1 MKLNNVPNNIINN
14 IITTGTLFVIYS
26 VIIIKEKR
34 QPMGMYINPGNSLFK
49 RALNSKIYV
58 DKSKLISYVNDVID
72 TEQEFICVSRPRRF
86 GKSMAAN
93 MLAAYYS
100 CGCNSKEL
108 FDKLEIKKCNTYE
121 NNINSYDTIFLN
133 IPKFL
138 VKAPDIK
145 ALGNYIENIL
155 IKEFKDQFQ
164 DYDITELTD
173 LNTIISH
180 IANHY
185 KYKNKGFIFIID
197 EWDCVFRE
205 AIENTNAQ
213 KNYLNFLRNIFK
225 DNGDIKLVYMTG
237 ILPIKKYG
245 SHSAINIFDEFS
257 MTDPAMLAEYVGFT
271 EDEVINLCIKYN
283 MDFNEMQY
291 WYNGYMFDEKLHI
304 YNPESVV
311 TAITRKKYKSYWTRT
326 ETYEAL
332 KVYIDMNFDG
342 LKDNIIKMLAGSR
355 IKISI
360 DTFQNDMTTFA
371 SKDDVLTLLVH
382 LGYLAYDYNLN
393 EVFIPNHEIQEEF
406 TTATKISNWNEIVK
420 SITLS
425 DKLLEATIAF
435 ENETVS
441 HIIDEIHMATASVLQ
456 YNNENS
462 LACVISLA
470 YYSARKDYIMHR
482 EFPTGKG
489 FADLVFIPRR
499 NTENPVIIVELKWN
513 HSAEGAI
520 KQIKDKNYTETLKD
534 YSGQIILAGI
544 NYNKKTKKHEC
555 IIENDNK

>member
-1 MKLNNVPNNIINN
+1 
-14 IITTGTLFVIYS
+14 
-26 VIIIKEKR
+26 
-34 QPMGMYINPGNSLFK
+34 MGMYINPGNNLFK
-49 RALNSKIYV
+49 RALNSKIYI
-58 DKSKLISYVNDVID
+58 DKSRLISYVNDVID

-100 CGCNSKEL
+100 CGCDSKEL
-108 FDKLEIKKCNTYE
+108 FDGLEIKNCDTYE
-121 NNINSYDTIFLN
+121 DNLNSYDTIFLN

-138 VKAPDIK
+138 AKTPDIEE
-145 ALGNYIENIL
+145 LGNYIEDIL
-155 IKEFKDQFQ
+155 IKEFQFQ
-164 DYDITELTD
+164 FQNYDIEKLTD

-180 IANHY
+180 IANHSD
-185 KYKNKGFIFIID
+185 YKNKGFIFIID

-205 AIENTNAQ
+205 AVEDTKAQ

-225 DNGDIKLVYMTG
+225 DNGDIKLAYMTG

-257 MTDPAMLAEYVGFT
+257 MTDPAMLAQYVGFT
-271 EDEVINLCIKYN
+271 ENEVMALCKKYN

-291 WYNGYMFDEKLHI
+291 WYNGYLFDENLHI
-304 YNPESVV
+304 YNPKSVV
-311 TAITRKKYKSYWTRT
+311 TAITRKKFKSYWTRT

-355 IKISI
+355 IKIST

-382 LGYLAYDYNLN
+382 LGYLAYDFNTS

-425 DKLLEATIAF
+425 DKLLEATTAL
-435 ENETVS
+435 ESETVAE
-441 HIIDEIHMATASVLQ
+441 IIDEVHMATVSVLQ

-470 YYSARKDYIMHR
+470 YYSARKDYIIHR

-489 FADLVFIPRR
+489 FADVVFIPRK
-499 NTENPVIIVELKWN
+499 NIENPVIIVELKWDFT
-513 HSAEGAI
+513 AEGAV
-520 KQIKDKNYTETLKD
+520 KQIKDKNYISSLKE
-534 YSGQIILAGI
+534 YSGKIILAGI

-555 IIENDNK
+555 IIESVNK

>member
-1 MKLNNVPNNIINN
+1 
-14 IITTGTLFVIYS
+14 
-26 VIIIKEKR
+26 
-34 QPMGMYINPGNSLFK
+34 MGMYINPGNNLFK

-58 DKSKLISYVNDVID
+58 DKSKLVSYVNDVID
-72 TEQEFICVSRPRRF
+72 TEQQFICVSRPRRF

-100 CGCNSKEL
+100 CGCDSKEL
-108 FDKLEIKKCNTYE
+108 FNKLEIKNCNTYE
-121 NNINSYDTIFLN
+121 KHINSYDTIFLN

-138 VKAPDIK
+138 VKADVIEE
-145 ALGNYIENIL
+145 LGKYIEYVL
-155 IKEFKDQFQ
+155 IKEFKNQFKN
-164 DYDITELTD
+164 YDISELTD

-180 IANHY
+180 IANHNN
-185 KYKNKGFIFIID
+185 YKNNGFIFIID

-205 AIENTNAQ
+205 AIENITAQ
-213 KNYLNFLRNIFK
+213 KNYLNFLRSIFK
-225 DNGDIKLVYMTG
+225 DNGDIKLAYMTG
-237 ILPIKKYG
+237 ILPVKKYG

-271 EDEVINLCIKYN
+271 EDEVMVLCRKYN

-291 WYNGYMFDEKLHI
+291 WYNGYLFDESLHI

-311 TAITRKKYKSYWTRT
+311 AALTRKKFKSYWTRT

-342 LKDNIIKMLAGSR
+342 LKDNIIKMLGGSR
-355 IKISI
+355 IKIST

-382 LGYLAYDYNLN
+382 LGYLAYDFNTS

-406 TTATKISNWNEIVK
+406 TTAVTISNWDEIVK
-420 SITLS
+420 SVTLS
-425 DKLLEATIAF
+425 DKLLEATIKF
-435 ENETVS
+435 ENETVAK
-441 HIIDEIHMATASVLQ
+441 IIDEVHMATVSVLQ

-462 LACVISLA
+462 LACIISLA
-470 YYSARKDYIMHR
+470 YYSARKDYVMHR

-489 FADLVFIPRR
+489 FADIVFIPRK
-499 NTENPVIIVELKWN
+499 NVENPVIIVELKWD
-513 HSAEGAI
+513 STAKGAI
-520 KQIKDKNYTETLKD
+520 KQIKDKNYTTALKE
-534 YSGQIILAGI
+534 YSGKIILAGI

-555 IIENDNK
+555 FIESANII